1 MVRLFLLALLSGLI
15 VGFAV
20 GVAQQGS
27 EQTEML
33 SGKHFRVSYPKAL
46 QAYAKAL
53 LQIGDAA
60 WEAYRELYNLTLP
73 EPIELQIRLVPQ
85 KGERFASLWT
95 DGRRF
100 IFLEVGSEKRLF
112 SPERGGAHNV
122 YGICHEL
129 AHIALYSR
137 VSQIAG
143 IPKGFAEGWAHYF
156 GSVITSHLF
165 EKLGAEVYPDPHNYH
180 ETSGLGRLLKQLEAR
195 KDPKTLA
202 AKSLYE
208 IERKYGRQKLG
219 EALNRALSQR
229 PSGRELVK
237 KFVEALAD
245 VTGDPEAKTL
255 IPEQILKPKV
265 RVDTEFPDITQKWL
279 YYGLKLEWQDGLL
292 RLRYDDG
299 EKDGQWSI
307 AGSGHGII
315 FCKPKGKWQLVA
327 VEFYGARYGALQPP
341 EEDFSIFLCDAD
353 FKVIREFKAP
363 YSLFAQRGEW
373 KWERIIVEPTEVP
386 DFFYIVIAFN
396 PTETKGIYMAYDSDV
411 PISHSRKASPD
422 SHLFDTEKVYDW
434 MIRCYLKPA
443 DEETAKRSAEAVKQ
457 LESEL
462 EALKERVLAH
472 VIRPDEEIVV
482 EPYPNDPAEVV
493 KQFMSALVKGDK
505 KALAFVVKEKRKFC
519 AATLEMF
526 RKLHQKGWSFRF
538 LHFKLAQRN
547 PEHDFFSRM
556 AKRVVDVRK
565 LGELCFAV
573 WLGSTFKDKPGVLNV
588 GTEFVALRRENGR
601 WKVSAYGTWWNTINV
616 PASAKPEEIERYLL
630 EQVRATGI
638 TDTNT
643 MGRICYMPLPED
655 LAEAEK
661 TVRQVLS
668 WWQVGKD
675 NVVLKALHPKSK
687 AAMKGDL
694 KKFAEVQKQVR
705 AKMKGMKL
713 VRLVPHRDSIVQ
725 QEQPDEFRNVEQILT
740 KLFGAH
746 PEKVLGRNWL
756 YARIAIFDAEF
767 SDGKRT
773 EKFRLFAIK
782 EGNRWLLANLPMRNP

>member
-1 MVRLFLLALLSGLI
+1 MTMRLVASVLLSGLI
-15 VGFAV
+15 VGFAL
-20 GVAQQGS
+20 GVAQQGA
-27 EQTEML
+27 EQTGTL
-33 SGKHFRVSYPKAL
+33 LGKHFRVSYPKAL

-73 EPIELQIRLVPQ
+73 ELIELQIRLVPE
-85 KGERFASLWT
+85 KGEKFASLWT
-95 DGRRF
+95 DGQRF
-100 IFLEVGSEKRLF
+100 IFLEVGSEKPLL

-137 VSQIAG
+137 ISQVAG
-143 IPKGFAEGWAHYF
+143 IPEGFAEGWAHYF

-180 ETSGLGRLLKQLEAR
+180 ETSGLGRLLKQFETH
-195 KDPKTLA
+195 KDSETLV

-229 PSGRELVK
+229 PSGRELVI
-237 KFVEALAD
+237 KFVEALAA

-279 YYGLKLEWQDGLL
+279 YYGLKLDWQNGLL

-299 EKDGQWSI
+299 EKDGHWSLG
-307 AGSGHGII
+307 GSGHGVI
-315 FCKPKGKWQLVA
+315 FCKPQGKWQLVA

-341 EEDFSIFLCDAD
+341 DEDFSIFLCDAD

-373 KWERIIVEPTEVP
+373 KWERIVVEPTEVP
-386 DFFYIVIAFN
+386 NFFYIVIAFN
-396 PTETKGIYMAYDSDV
+396 PTATKGIYMAYDSDV
-411 PISHSRKASPD
+411 PISHSRKAFPD

-443 DEETAKRSAEAVKQ
+443 DEETARQAAEAVRQ
-457 LESEL
+457 LEREL
-462 EALKERVLAH
+462 EGLKEQALVH
-472 VIRPDEEIVV
+472 VIHPGEEIVV
-482 EPYPNDPAEVV
+482 EPYPDDPAEVV
-493 KQFMSALVKGDK
+493 KQFMGALVKGDK
-505 KALAFVVKEKRKFC
+505 KALAFVVKEKRRREQVVQALKFYRR
-519 AATLEMF
+519 EP
-526 RKLHQKGWSFRF
+526 HHF
-538 LHFKLAQRN
+538 LHFKLTKRN

-556 AKRVVDVRK
+556 AKRVIEVGK
-565 LGELCFAV
+565 LGELCFAA
-573 WLGSTFKDKPGVLNV
+573 WRAFTSEDKPSVLHVN
-588 GTEFVALRRENGR
+588 TDFVALRREDGR
-601 WKVSAYGTWWNTINV
+601 WKVSAYGTWWNTIDV
-616 PASAKPEEIERYLL
+616 PVSAKPEEIEHYLL
-630 EQVRATGI
+630 EQVRATGT

-675 NVVLKALHPKSK
+675 NAVLKALHPKSK
-687 AAMKGDL
+687 ATMKGDL
-694 KKFAEVQKQVR
+694 KKFTETQKQVR

-713 VRLVPHRDSIVQ
+713 VRLTPHRDSIVQ
-725 QEQPDEFRNVEQILT
+725 HEQPDEFRAVEQSLT

-746 PEKVLGRNWL
+746 PEKALGRNWL

-782 EGNRWLLANLPMRNP
+782 EGNRWLLANLPMRNL

>member
-1 MVRLFLLALLSGLI
+1 MRLFLLALLSGLI
-15 VGFAV
+15 GGFNVGF
-20 GVAQQGS
+20 AQQGS
-27 EQTEML
+27 GQTEML
-33 SGKHFRVSYPKAL
+33 SGKHFRVSYPKPL

-73 EPIELQIRLVPQ
+73 EPIELQIRLVPE
-85 KGERFASLWT
+85 KGEKFASLWT

-100 IFLEVGSEKRLF
+100 IFLEVGSEKRLL

-137 VSQIAG
+137 VSQVAG
-143 IPKGFAEGWAHYF
+143 IPEGFAEGWAHYF

-180 ETSGLGRLLKQLEAR
+180 ETSGLGRLLKQFETR
-195 KDPKTLA
+195 KDPSTLA

-208 IERKYGRQKLG
+208 VERKYGRQKLG
-219 EALNRALSQR
+219 EALNKALSQK
-229 PSGRELVK
+229 PSGRELVT
-237 KFVEALAD
+237 KFVEALVA
-245 VTGDPEAKTL
+245 VTGDAEAKTL

-265 RVDTEFPDITQKWL
+265 RMGTEFPDITQKWL

-315 FCKPKGKWQLVA
+315 FCKPKGKWQLLA

-341 EEDFSIFLCDAD
+341 DEDFSIFLCDAN
-353 FKVIREFKAP
+353 FKVVREFKAP

-373 KWERIIVEPTEVP
+373 KWKRIVVEPTEVP

-396 PTETKGIYMAYDSDV
+396 PTATKGIYMAYDSDV
-411 PISHSRKASPD
+411 PISHSRKAFPD

-443 DEETAKRSAEAVKQ
+443 DEETARQAAETVRQ

-462 EALKERVLAH
+462 EGLKEQALAH
-472 VIRPDEEIVV
+472 VIRPEEEVVV
-482 EPYPNDPAEVV
+482 EPYPDDPAEVAR
-493 KQFMSALVKGDK
+493 QFMSAFVNGDK
-505 KALAFVVKEKRKFC
+505 KALAFVVKEKRELF
-519 AATLEMF
+519 AVLLEMF
-526 RKLHQKGWSFRF
+526 RELPLKGWSFRF
-538 LHFKLAQRN
+538 LHFKLAKRN

-556 AKRVVDVRK
+556 AKRVIEVQK
-565 LGELCFAV
+565 LGEICFAV
-573 WLGSTFKDKPGVLNV
+573 WTGATSKDKPSVINV
-588 GTEFVALRRENGR
+588 GTHAVALKRENGL
-601 WKVSAYGTWWNTINV
+601 WKVSGFETWWNSIDI
-616 PASAKPEEIERYLL
+616 PASAKPEEVERYLL

-638 TDTNT
+638 TDYSA
-643 MGRICYMPLPED
+643 MGRTYYAPLPED

-661 TVRQVLS
+661 TVKQVLS
-668 WWQVGKD
+668 WWQEGKD
-675 NVVLKALHPKSK
+675 DKLLGNLHPKSK
-687 AAMKGDL
+687 VAIGGDL

-713 VRLVPHRDSIVQ
+713 VRLVPCRDSIVRH
-725 QEQPDEFRNVEQILT
+725 EQPEEFRSVEQSLT

-746 PEKVLGRNWL
+746 PDEALGKNWL